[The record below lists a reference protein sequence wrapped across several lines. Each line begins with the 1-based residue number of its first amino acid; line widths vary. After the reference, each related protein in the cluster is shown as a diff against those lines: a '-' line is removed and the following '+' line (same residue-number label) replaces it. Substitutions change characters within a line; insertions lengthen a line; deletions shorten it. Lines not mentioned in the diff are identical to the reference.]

1 MAESIVRLRVESQE
15 FESKLKRASQELL
28 AMAENARRTGA
39 TFAIADKEEL
49 AFVSSLGQ
57 LQTSARSAKGSIAEM
72 TKAFQDLSMHYR
84 SLTDEEKA
92 APYGQE
98 LKKSLEQLQNRI
110 NDGKQALGE
119 INGTIGE
126 SKNKTDILSGAVED
140 LAGKFGLSV
149 PKLGAMSVAIAG
161 VTGAL
166 KVAKDAFFASEAN
179 LDEWG
184 RTVDA
189 SKAVYEGFLTSL
201 NTGDISGFL
210 QRIDQ
215 IISAAREAYDELDRL
230 GTQRTIDSPRLNAQR
245 AENERFRAMLRTGRY
260 IAPTDGRKATMKE
273 GQLLTKSQLDNISR
287 MLENGMKN
295 VNNITKSEIQ
305 QIRASINALYKKE
318 AINLGMS
325 LSEFKKGTSS
335 MSALD
340 ERIAGYN
347 NYVKTQRDID
357 MAKRSVAIASAEG
370 LTVDEKTY
378 AKARQ
383 TNPYE
388 RYKAWGVFKDSGDTM
403 TQITE
408 LVTQMTNLQ
417 TQVTNTTAQGY
428 RNINRVEGITVGGGR
443 SGGGGGRVG
452 TSVPDVVID
461 PLAGIKFQQTEFDGG
476 VMSSEFNSMVTEL
489 AAKYFKQTFDESIRN
504 MDTETV
510 KSLMQTTETV
520 NDVFKNVDMNKPA
533 PMKQDNGDT
542 KEKTKETD
550 EIGKAAKAFGA
561 MNNIMGALQNM
572 GVKVPEGLQ
581 KAMNVMQSL
590 ISAIQSV
597 QTIVQMF
604 STSSQAANTAAVT
617 ANTGALIAMQ
627 GAMAANTTINAIPFL
642 AGGGVAGQV
651 VNSKR
656 FAHGGMVVNS
666 KRFAYGGMVV
676 NSKRFAHGGMVANS
690 NRFAY
695 GGIVSGISKRAA
707 NGFVGGNNYSGDL
720 IPIAVNSGELILN
733 RAQQGNIASQLTQG
747 SGIANLSL
755 EKVITGEDIRIVL
768 NNNKRRRSRGE
779 YL

>member
-110 NDGKQALGE
+110 NDGKKALGE

-126 SKNKTDILSGAVED
+126 SKNKTDILSGAVEE

-335 MSALD
+335 MAALD

-357 MAKRSVAIASAEG
+357 MAKRSVAIASADG

-378 AKARQ
+378 EKARQ
-383 TNPYE
+383 RNPYE
-388 RYKAWGVFKDSGDTM
+388 RYKAWGVFKDSGETM
-403 TQITE
+403 TKITE

-443 SGGGGGRVG
+443 SGGGGRGG
-452 TSVPDVVID
+452 TPAPDVVID

-476 VMSSEFNSMVTEL
+476 VMNSEFGAMVTEL

-504 MDTETV
+504 MDSETV

-520 NDVFKNVDMNKPA
+520 NDVFKNVDMNKPE
-533 PMKQDNGDT
+533 PKKQDNGDT

-604 STSSQAANTAAVT
+604 ATSSQAANTAAVT

-656 FAHGGMVVNS
+656 FA
-666 KRFAYGGMVV
+666 F
-676 NSKRFAHGGMVANS
+676 
-690 NRFAY
+690 

>member
-126 SKNKTDILSGAVED
+126 SKNKTDILSGAVEE

-260 IAPTDGRKATMKE
+260 IAPTDGRTATMKE
-273 GQLLTKSQLDNISR
+273 GQVLTKTQLETVSR

-305 QIRASINALYKKE
+305 QIRTSINALYKKE

-325 LSEFKKGTSS
+325 LTEFKNGTSS

-340 ERIAGYN
+340 ERIVGYN
-347 NYVKTQRDID
+347 KYEKIQRDID
-357 MAKRSVAIASAEG
+357 MAKRSVAIANAEG

-378 AKARQ
+378 EKARQ

-388 RYKAWGVFKDSGDTM
+388 RYKAWGVFKDSGETM
-403 TQITE
+403 TKITE

-443 SGGGGGRVG
+443 SGGGGGRIG
-452 TSVPDVVID
+452 TPAPDVVID

-476 VMSSEFNSMVTEL
+476 VMNSEFGAMVTEL

-504 MDTETV
+504 MDSEAV

-520 NDVFKNVDMNKPA
+520 NDVFKNVDMNKPEPLDRDRDKA
-533 PMKQDNGDT
+533 DDKKQGRQDSDIS
-542 KEKTKETD
+542 KL
-550 EIGKAAKAFGA
+550 AKGV
-561 MNNIMGALQNM
+561 GALSN
-572 GVKVPEGLQ
+572 
-581 KAMNVMQSL
+581 
-590 ISAIQSV
+590 ITSAIQGLGMELPEELTRTVAIIQSLMSIIQGV
-597 QTIVQMF
+597 QAIIQVF
-604 STSSQAANTAAVT
+604 GSTTQTANTVALGLNTGAISALTATMSANTAANV
-617 ANTGALIAMQ
+617 
-627 GAMAANTTINAIPFL
+627 IPFL
-642 AGGGVAGQV
+642 AHGGVAGKV
-651 VNSKR
+651 
-656 FAHGGMVVNS
+656 ANS
-666 KRFAYGGMVV
+666 KRFAYGGQ
-676 NSKRFAHGGMVANS
+676 
-690 NRFAY
+690 
-695 GGIVSGISKRAA
+695 VSGISKRAA
-707 NGFVGGNNYSGDL
+707 DGFVGGNNYSGDL

-733 RAQQGNIASQLTQG
+733 RAQQGNLASQL
-747 SGIANLSL
+747 SGMGLGAIEVYGRIS
-755 EKVITGEDIRIVL
+755 GEDINL
-768 NNNKRRRSRGE
+768 SSRRRHNRMVRSETTR
-779 YL
+779 

>member
-28 AMAENARRTGA
+28 AMADNARRTGA

-49 AFVSSLGQ
+49 AFVQSLGQ

-84 SLTDEEKA
+84 SLTAEEKA

-98 LKKSLEQLQNRI
+98 LKKSLEQLQQRI
-110 NDGKQALGE
+110 KDGKASLNE
-119 INGTIGE
+119 INGSIGE
-126 SKNKTDILSGAVED
+126 SKNQTNILSGAVNE
-140 LAGKFGLSV
+140 LTGKLGINI

-318 AINLGMS
+318 ATNLGMS
-325 LSEFKKGTSS
+325 LTEFKKGTSS

-378 AKARQ
+378 EKARQ
-383 TNPYE
+383 KNPYE
-388 RYKAWGVFKDSGDTM
+388 RYKAWGVFKDSGETM
-403 TQITE
+403 TKITE

-417 TQVTNTTAQGY
+417 TQVTNSTAQGY

-443 SGGGGGRVG
+443 SGGGGGN
-452 TSVPDVVID
+452 TNVID
-461 PLAGIKFQQTEFDGG
+461 VEKFAFKMNDNFDGG
-476 VMSSEFNSMVTEL
+476 MLQDELNEKVANKVSEAITKV
-489 AAKYFKQTFDESIRN
+489 I
-504 MDTETV
+504 
-510 KSLMQTTETV
+510 KSDLQNIDPEQLKAMLQGTETV
-520 NDVFKNVDMNKPA
+520 NDVFKKADMRPDPNKDLNKDKDK
-533 PMKQDNGDT
+533 KQESGMD
-542 KEKTKETD
+542 KL
-550 EIGKAAKAFGA
+550 AKGVGA
-561 MNNIMGALQNM
+561 ISNITGALQNM
-572 GVKVPEGLQ
+572 GLKLPEGLT
-581 KAMNVMQSL
+581 KTISVIQSL
-590 ISAIQSV
+590 ISIIQSV
-597 QTIVQMF
+597 QTIISIF
-604 STSSQAANTAAVT
+604 SAGSQVANTAAVT
-617 ANTGALIAMQ
+617 ANVAATTALTTAMW
-627 GAMAANTTINAIPFL
+627 ANVGTSWIP
-642 AGGGVAGQV
+642 
-651 VNSKR
+651 
-656 FAHGGMVVNS
+656 FAHGGI
-666 KRFAYGGMVV
+666 A
-676 NSKRFAHGGMVANS
+676 
-690 NRFAY
+690 
-695 GGIVSGISKRAA
+695 KRAA
-707 NGFVGGNNYSGDL
+707 NGFVGGNNYSGDI

-733 RAQQGNIASQLTQG
+733 RAQQGNLASQL
-747 SGIANLSL
+747 SGIGMGNMRLSCKVNAKEL
-755 EKVITGEDIRIVL
+755 EFAL
-768 NNNKRRRSRGE
+768 NHQASDTSRGR
-779 YL
+779 YVTSKRNRG

>member
-28 AMAENARRTGA
+28 AMADNARRTGA

-110 NDGKQALGE
+110 NDGKKALGE

-126 SKNKTDILSGAVED
+126 SKNKTDILSGAVND

-166 KVAKDAFFASEAN
+166 KVAKDAFFSNEQS
-179 LDEWG
+179 LDEWEK
-184 RTVDA
+184 TTESA
-189 SKAVYEGFLTSL
+189 KSVYNGFLDAL
-201 NTGDISGFL
+201 NTGDISGYL
-210 QRIDQ
+210 GRINQ
-215 IISAAREAYDELDRL
+215 IVDAARKAYD
-230 GTQRTIDSPRLNAQR
+230 
-245 AENERFRAMLRTGRY
+245 
-260 IAPTDGRKATMKE
+260 
-273 GQLLTKSQLDNISR
+273 
-287 MLENGMKN
+287 
-295 VNNITKSEIQ
+295 
-305 QIRASINALYKKE
+305 
-318 AINLGMS
+318 
-325 LSEFKKGTSS
+325 
-335 MSALD
+335 ALD
-340 ERIAGYN
+340 ELGTYNAFNQVNVSRDKQRLTNAMADYREGKGSKASVQAASVDVQKNLRELYLKQQGAYVAKINQLAAERGVSGKALMKIADGSYSD
-347 NYVKTQRDID
+347 YLK
-357 MAKRSVAIASAEG
+357 AKNVQMTGIRYQVHTNKYGQSW
-370 LTVDEKTY
+370 TTTEKY
-378 AKARQ
+378 AKNAAEQMGSALRRINDTDWQELQKLGADAQNTLNELGMTRRQVARIL
-383 TNPYE
+383 
-388 RYKAWGVFKDSGDTM
+388 GSGR
-403 TQITE
+403 
-408 LVTQMTNLQ
+408 
-417 TQVTNTTAQGY
+417 TT
-428 RNINRVEGITVGGGR
+428 TTTTGGR
-443 SGGGGGRVG
+443 TGGGGRVG

-476 VMSSEFNSMVTEL
+476 VMSSEFNSMVTEI

-504 MDTETV
+504 MDSETV

-533 PMKQDNGDT
+533 PKKQDDRET

-561 MNNIMGALQNM
+561 MNNIMGALQSM

-604 STSSQAANTAAVT
+604 ATSSQAANTAAVT

-627 GAMAANTTINAIPFL
+627 GALAANTTINAIPFL
-642 AGGGVAGQV
+642 AGGGVAG
-651 VNSKR
+651 K
-656 FAHGGMVVNS
+656 VVNS
-666 KRFAYGGMVV
+666 KRFAYGGM
-676 NSKRFAHGGMVANS
+676 
-690 NRFAY
+690 
-695 GGIVSGISKRAA
+695 VSGISKRAA

-733 RAQQGNIASQLTQG
+733 RAQQGNIASQLTHG

>member
-28 AMAENARRTGA
+28 AMADNARRTGA

-110 NDGKQALGE
+110 NDGKKALGE

-126 SKNKTDILSGAVED
+126 SKNKTDILSGAVEE

-179 LDEWG
+179 IDEWG
-184 RTVDA
+184 RTIDA

-273 GQLLTKSQLDNISR
+273 GQLLTKAQLDNISR

-305 QIRASINALYKKE
+305 QIRTSINALYKKE

-325 LSEFKKGTSS
+325 LTEFKKGTSS

-347 NYVKTQRDID
+347 KYEKTQRDID

-378 AKARQ
+378 EKARQ

-403 TQITE
+403 TKITE

-452 TSVPDVVID
+452 GTPVPDVVID

-476 VMSSEFNSMVTEL
+476 VMNSEFGAMVTEL

-504 MDTETV
+504 MDSETV

-520 NDVFKNVDMNKPA
+520 NDVFKNVDINKPEPVDRDRDKA
-533 PMKQDNGDT
+533 DDRKQGRQDNDIS
-542 KEKTKETD
+542 KL
-550 EIGKAAKAFGA
+550 AKGV
-561 MNNIMGALQNM
+561 GALSNIAGAFQNM
-572 GVKVPEGLQ
+572 GVELPEGLT
-581 KAMNVMQSL
+581 KTISVIQSL
-590 ISAIQSV
+590 ITIIQSV
-597 QTIVQMF
+597 QTIISLF
-604 STSSQAANTAAVT
+604 STGSQTANTVALGLNTGAIGALTAAMSANTAS
-617 ANTGALIAMQ
+617 NF
-627 GAMAANTTINAIPFL
+627 IPFL
-642 AGGGVAGQV
+642 ANGGVAGNM
-651 VNSKR
+651 VNSRR

-666 KRFAYGGMVV
+666 QRFAYGGQ
-676 NSKRFAHGGMVANS
+676 
-690 NRFAY
+690 
-695 GGIVSGISKRAA
+695 VSGISKRAA
-707 NGFVGGNNYSGDL
+707 DGFVGGNNYSGDL

-733 RAQQGNIASQLTQG
+733 RAQQGNLASQL
-747 SGIANLSL
+747 SGMGMSAMRLSC
-755 EKVITGEDIRIVL
+755 KVNAKDMEFIL
-768 NNNKRRRSRGE
+768 NHQASDTSRGR
-779 YL
+779 YLTSKRNR

>member
-28 AMAENARRTGA
+28 AMADNARRTGA

-84 SLTDEEKA
+84 SLTDEEKT

-110 NDGKQALGE
+110 NDGKKALGE

-126 SKNKTDILSGAVED
+126 SKNQTDILSGAVND

-260 IAPTDGRKATMKE
+260 IAPTDGRTATMKE
-273 GQLLTKSQLDNISR
+273 GQLLTKAQLDNISR

-318 AINLGMS
+318 AANLGMS
-325 LSEFKKGTSS
+325 LTEFKKGTSS
-335 MSALD
+335 MAALD

-357 MAKRSVAIASAEG
+357 MAKRSVAIAIAEG

-378 AKARQ
+378 EKARQ

-388 RYKAWGVFKDSGDTM
+388 RYKAWGVFKDSGETM
-403 TQITE
+403 TKITE

-452 TSVPDVVID
+452 TPAPDVVID

-476 VMSSEFNSMVTEL
+476 VMNSEFGAMVTEL

-504 MDTETV
+504 MDPETV

-520 NDVFKNVDMNKPA
+520 NDVFKNVDMNKPE
-533 PMKQDNGDT
+533 PKKQDNGDT
-542 KEKTKETD
+542 KEKTKETE

-604 STSSQAANTAAVT
+604 ATSSQAANTAAVT

-656 FAHGGMVVNS
+656 FA
-666 KRFAYGGMVV
+666 F
-676 NSKRFAHGGMVANS
+676 
-690 NRFAY
+690 

>member
-28 AMAENARRTGA
+28 AMADNARRTGA

-110 NDGKQALGE
+110 NDGKKALGE

-273 GQLLTKSQLDNISR
+273 GQLLTKAQLDNISR

-295 VNNITKSEIQ
+295 VNIITKSEIQ
-305 QIRASINALYKKE
+305 QIRTSINALYKKE

-325 LSEFKKGTSS
+325 LTEFKNGTSS
-335 MSALD
+335 MTALD
-340 ERIAGYN
+340 ERIEGYN
-347 NYVKTQRDID
+347 KYEKTQREIN

-378 AKARQ
+378 EKARQ

-388 RYKAWGVFKDSGDTM
+388 RYKAWGVFKDSGETM
-403 TQITE
+403 TKITE

-452 TSVPDVVID
+452 GTPVPDVVID
-461 PLAGIKFQQTEFDGG
+461 PFAGIKFQQTEFDGG
-476 VMSSEFNSMVTEL
+476 VMNSEFGAMVTEL

-504 MDTETV
+504 MDSETV
-510 KSLMQTTETV
+510 KSLMQTTETA

-533 PMKQDNGDT
+533 PLDRDRDKADDKKQGRQDNDIS
-542 KEKTKETD
+542 KL
-550 EIGKAAKAFGA
+550 AKGV
-561 MNNIMGALQNM
+561 GALSNIAGAFQNM
-572 GVKVPEGLQ
+572 GVELPEGLT
-581 KAMNVMQSL
+581 KTISVIQSL
-590 ISAIQSV
+590 ITIIQSV
-597 QTIVQMF
+597 QTIISLF
-604 STSSQAANTAAVT
+604 STGSQTANTVALGLNTGAIGALTAAMSANTAS
-617 ANTGALIAMQ
+617 NF
-627 GAMAANTTINAIPFL
+627 IPFL
-642 AGGGVAGQV
+642 ANGGIAGNM
-651 VNSKR
+651 VNSRR

-666 KRFAYGGMVV
+666 QRFAYGGQ
-676 NSKRFAHGGMVANS
+676 
-690 NRFAY
+690 
-695 GGIVSGISKRAA
+695 VSGISKRAA
-707 NGFVGGNNYSGDL
+707 DGFVGGNNYSGDL

-733 RAQQGNIASQLTQG
+733 RAQQGNLASQL
-747 SGIANLSL
+747 SGMGMSAMRLSC
-755 EKVITGEDIRIVL
+755 KVNAKDMEFIL
-768 NNNKRRRSRGE
+768 NHQASDTSRGR
-779 YL
+779 YLTSKRNR

>member
-28 AMAENARRTGA
+28 AMADNARRTGA

-110 NDGKQALGE
+110 NDGKKALGE

-126 SKNKTDILSGAVED
+126 SKNKTDILSGAVND

-179 LDEWG
+179 IDEWG

-273 GQLLTKSQLDNISR
+273 GQVLTQTQLETVSR

-305 QIRASINALYKKE
+305 QIRTSINALYKKE
-318 AINLGMS
+318 AVNLGMS
-325 LSEFKKGTSS
+325 LTEFKKGTSS
-335 MSALD
+335 MTALD
-340 ERIAGYN
+340 ERIEGYN
-347 NYVKTQRDID
+347 KYEKTQREIN

-378 AKARQ
+378 EKARQ

-388 RYKAWGVFKDSGDTM
+388 RYKAWGVFKDSGETM
-403 TQITE
+403 TKITE

-417 TQVTNTTAQGY
+417 AQVTNTTAQGY

-443 SGGGGGRVG
+443 SGGGGRGG
-452 TSVPDVVID
+452 TPAPDVVID

-476 VMSSEFNSMVTEL
+476 VMNSEFGAMVTEL

-504 MDTETV
+504 MDSETV

-533 PMKQDNGDT
+533 PLDRDRDKADDKKQGRQDNDIS
-542 KEKTKETD
+542 KL
-550 EIGKAAKAFGA
+550 AKGV
-561 MNNIMGALQNM
+561 GALSN
-572 GVKVPEGLQ
+572 
-581 KAMNVMQSL
+581 
-590 ISAIQSV
+590 ITSAIQGLGMELPEELTRTVAMIQALMSV
-597 QTIVQMF
+597 IQGVQAIIQVFGSTTQTANTVALGLNTGALGALTATM
-604 STSSQAANTAAVT
+604 SANTAANV
-617 ANTGALIAMQ
+617 
-627 GAMAANTTINAIPFL
+627 IPFL
-642 AGGGVAGQV
+642 AQGGIAG
-651 VNSKR
+651 K
-656 FAHGGMVVNS
+656 VVNS

-676 NSKRFAHGGMVANS
+676 NSQ
-690 NRFAY
+690 RFAY
-695 GGIVSGISKRAA
+695 GGHVSGISKRAA
-707 NGFVGGNNYSGDL
+707 DGFVGGNNYSGDL

-733 RAQQGNIASQLTQG
+733 RAQQGNLASQL
-747 SGIANLSL
+747 SGMGLGAIEVYGRIS
-755 EKVITGEDIRIVL
+755 GEDINL
-768 NNNKRRRSRGE
+768 SSRRRHNRMVRSETTR
-779 YL
+779 

>member
-1 MAESIVRLRVESQE
+1 MAD
-15 FESKLKRASQELL
+15 
-28 AMAENARRTGA
+28 NARRTGA

-110 NDGKQALGE
+110 NDGKKALGE

-126 SKNKTDILSGAVED
+126 SKNKTDILSGAVNE

-166 KVAKDAFFASEAN
+166 KVAKDAFFASESN

-318 AINLGMS
+318 ATNLGMS
-325 LSEFKKGTSS
+325 LSEFKRGTSS

-347 NYVKTQRDID
+347 KYKKTQRDID

-378 AKARQ
+378 EKARQ

-388 RYKAWGVFKDSGDTM
+388 RYKAWGVFKDDGETM
-403 TQITE
+403 TKITE
-408 LVTQMTNLQ
+408 LVTQMYNLQ

-443 SGGGGGRVG
+443 SGGGVG
-452 TSVPDVVID
+452 NVTPAPDLNKI
-461 PLAGIKFQQTEFDGG
+461 AF
-476 VMSSEFNSMVTEL
+476 
-489 AAKYFKQTFDESIRN
+489 N
-504 MDTETV
+504 MDEKFNGGMLQDEINGKIADKV
-510 KSLMQTTETV
+510 SVALGEVIKSDLKNMDPEQLKAMLQGTDTA
-520 NDVFKNVDMNKPA
+520 DVFKNANMSQVRSTEDK
-533 PMKQDNGDT
+533 KQGRQDNDIT
-542 KEKTKETD
+542 RL
-550 EIGKAAKAFGA
+550 AKGV
-561 MNNIMGALQNM
+561 GALANIAGAFQNM
-572 GVKVPEGLQ
+572 GVELPEGLT
-581 KAMNVMQSL
+581 KTISVIQSL
-590 ISAIQSV
+590 ITVVQSV
-597 QTIVQMF
+597 QTLISVF
-604 STSSQAANTAAVT
+604 STGSQTANTAAVT
-617 ANTGALIAMQ
+617 ASTVATTALTTAMW
-627 GAMAANTTINAIPFL
+627 ANVGTNFIPFFSHGGL
-642 AGGGVAGQV
+642 AG
-651 VNSKR
+651 
-656 FAHGGMVVNS
+656 H
-666 KRFAYGGMVV
+666 
-676 NSKRFAHGGMVANS
+676 
-690 NRFAY
+690 
-695 GGIVSGISKRAA
+695 AA
-707 NGFVGGNNYSGDL
+707 NGFIGGNNYSGDML
-720 IPIAVNSGELILN
+720 PIAVNSGELILN
-733 RAQQGNIASQLTQG
+733 RAQQGNLASQL
-747 SGIANLSL
+747 SGMGMSAMRLSC
-755 EKVITGEDIRIVL
+755 KVNAKEMEFIL
-768 NNNKRRRSRGE
+768 NHQASDTSRGR
-779 YL
+779 YLTSKRNR

>member
-110 NDGKQALGE
+110 NDGKKALGE

-126 SKNKTDILSGAVED
+126 SKNKTDILSGAVND

-378 AKARQ
+378 EKARQ
-383 TNPYE
+383 KNPYE
-388 RYKAWGVFKDSGDTM
+388 RYKAWGVFKDSGETM
-403 TQITE
+403 TKITE

-417 TQVTNTTAQGY
+417 TQVTNSTAQGY

-443 SGGGGGRVG
+443 SGGGGGGRVG
-452 TSVPDVVID
+452 TPAPDVVID

-504 MDTETV
+504 MDSETV

-520 NDVFKNVDMNKPA
+520 NDVFKNVDINKPEPVDRDRDKA
-533 PMKQDNGDT
+533 EDKKQGRQDNDIT
-542 KEKTKETD
+542 RL
-550 EIGKAAKAFGA
+550 AKGV
-561 MNNIMGALQNM
+561 GALANITGAFQNM
-572 GVKVPEGLQ
+572 GVELPEELTRT
-581 KAMNVMQSL
+581 MSM
-590 ISAIQSV
+590 IQALMSVIQGV
-597 QTIVQMF
+597 QTIIQVF
-604 STSSQAANTAAVT
+604 GSTTQT
-617 ANTGALIAMQ
+617 ANTVALGLNTGAIGALTLAMN
-627 GAMAANTTINAIPFL
+627 ANTTSNFIPF
-642 AGGGVAGQV
+642 
-651 VNSKR
+651 
-656 FAHGGMVVNS
+656 FAHGGL
-666 KRFAYGGMVV
+666 AG
-676 NSKRFAHGGMVANS
+676 
-690 NRFAY
+690 
-695 GGIVSGISKRAA
+695 RAA
-707 NGFVGGNNYSGDL
+707 NGFVGGNNYSGDML
-720 IPIAVNSGELILN
+720 PIAVNSGELILN
-733 RAQQGNIASQLTQG
+733 RAQQGNLASQL
-747 SGIANLSL
+747 SGMGLGAIEVYGRVS
-755 EKVITGEDIRIVL
+755 GEDIIL
-768 NNNKRRRSRGE
+768 SSRRRNNRMVRSE
-779 YL
+779 STK

>member
-110 NDGKQALGE
+110 NDGKKALGE

-126 SKNKTDILSGAVED
+126 SKNQTDILSGAVNE

-335 MSALD
+335 MAALD

-357 MAKRSVAIASAEG
+357 MAKRSVAIASAED

-378 AKARQ
+378 EKARQ
-383 TNPYE
+383 RNPYE
-388 RYKAWGVFKDSGDTM
+388 RYKAWGVFKDSGETM
-403 TQITE
+403 TKITE

-443 SGGGGGRVG
+443 SGGGGRGG
-452 TSVPDVVID
+452 TPAPDVVID

-476 VMSSEFNSMVTEL
+476 MMNSDFSSMVTEL
-489 AAKYFKQTFDESIRN
+489 AAKYYKESFDESIRN
-504 MDTETV
+504 MDPESV
-510 KSLMQTTETV
+510 KNMMQTTETV
-520 NDVFKNVDMNKPA
+520 NDVFKNANMSQVRTTEDK
-533 PMKQDNGDT
+533 KQSRQDSDIS
-542 KEKTKETD
+542 KL
-550 EIGKAAKAFGA
+550 AKGV
-561 MNNIMGALQNM
+561 GALSNIAGAFQNM
-572 GVKVPEGLQ
+572 GVELPQGLT
-581 KAMNVMQSL
+581 KTISVIQSL
-590 ISAIQSV
+590 ITVVQSV
-597 QTIVQMF
+597 QTIISLF
-604 STSSQAANTAAVT
+604 STGSQTANTAAVT
-617 ANTGALIAMQ
+617 ASTVATTALTSAMW
-627 GAMAANTTINAIPFL
+627 ANVGTSFL
-642 AGGGVAGQV
+642 P
-651 VNSKR
+651 
-656 FAHGGMVVNS
+656 FAHGG
-666 KRFAYGGMVV
+666 
-676 NSKRFAHGGMVANS
+676 
-690 NRFAY
+690 
-695 GGIVSGISKRAA
+695 IVGHAA
-707 NGFVGGNNYSGDL
+707 NGFIGGNNYSGDML
-720 IPIAVNSGELILN
+720 PIAVNSGELILN
-733 RAQQGNIASQLTQG
+733 RAQQGNLASQL
-747 SGIANLSL
+747 SGMGMSAMRLSC
-755 EKVITGEDIRIVL
+755 KVNAKDMEFIL
-768 NNNKRRRSRGE
+768 NHQASDTSRGR
-779 YL
+779 YLTSKRNR

>member
-110 NDGKQALGE
+110 NDGKKALSE

-126 SKNKTDILSGAVED
+126 SKNQTDILSGAVNE

-325 LSEFKKGTSS
+325 FSEFKKGTSS
-335 MSALD
+335 MAALD

-378 AKARQ
+378 EKARQ
-383 TNPYE
+383 RNPYE
-388 RYKAWGVFKDSGDTM
+388 RYKAWGVFKDSGETM
-403 TQITE
+403 TKITE

-443 SGGGGGRVG
+443 SGGGGRGG
-452 TSVPDVVID
+452 TPAPDVVID

-476 VMSSEFNSMVTEL
+476 MMNSDFSSMVTEL

-504 MDTETV
+504 MDSETV

-520 NDVFKNVDMNKPA
+520 NDVFKNVDINKPE
-533 PMKQDNGDT
+533 PKKQDNGET

-627 GAMAANTTINAIPFL
+627 GALAANTTINAIPFL
-642 AGGGVAGQV
+642 AGGGVAGKV

-656 FAHGGMVVNS
+656 FAHGGMVVS
-666 KRFAYGGMVV
+666 
-676 NSKRFAHGGMVANS
+676 S

-695 GGIVSGISKRAA
+695 GGMVSGISKRAA

>member
-1 MAESIVRLRVESQE
+1 MAESIVRLRVDSQE

-28 AMAENARRTGA
+28 AMADNARRTGA

-110 NDGKQALGE
+110 NDGKKALGE

-126 SKNKTDILSGAVED
+126 SKNKTDILSGAVND

-245 AENERFRAMLRTGRY
+245 AENERFRAILRTGRY
-260 IAPTDGRKATMKE
+260 IAPTDGRAPSMKE
-273 GQLLTKSQLDNISR
+273 GHVLTQTQLETVSR

-318 AINLGMS
+318 AANLGMS
-325 LSEFKKGTSS
+325 LSEFKKGTKN

-357 MAKRSVAIASAEG
+357 MAKRSVAIASAED

-378 AKARQ
+378 EKARQ
-383 TNPYE
+383 KNPYE
-388 RYKAWGVFKDSGDTM
+388 RYKAWGVFKDSGETM
-403 TQITE
+403 TKITE

-443 SGGGGGRVG
+443 SGSGGRVG
-452 TSVPDVVID
+452 GTPAPDVVID

-504 MDTETV
+504 MDSETV

-520 NDVFKNVDMNKPA
+520 NDVFKNVDMNKPEPLDRDRDKA
-533 PMKQDNGDT
+533 DDKKQGRQDNDIS
-542 KEKTKETD
+542 KL
-550 EIGKAAKAFGA
+550 AKGV
-561 MNNIMGALQNM
+561 GALSN
-572 GVKVPEGLQ
+572 
-581 KAMNVMQSL
+581 
-590 ISAIQSV
+590 ITSAIQGLGMELPEELTKTVAIIQSLMSIIQGV
-597 QTIVQMF
+597 QAIIQVF
-604 STSSQAANTAAVT
+604 GSTTQTANTVALGLNTGAIGALTAAMSANTAANV
-617 ANTGALIAMQ
+617 
-627 GAMAANTTINAIPFL
+627 IPFL
-642 AGGGVAGQV
+642 AHGGIAGKV

-656 FAHGGMVVNS
+656 FAFGGQ
-666 KRFAYGGMVV
+666 
-676 NSKRFAHGGMVANS
+676 
-690 NRFAY
+690 
-695 GGIVSGISKRAA
+695 VSGISKRAA
-707 NGFVGGNNYSGDL
+707 DGFVGGNNYSGDL

-733 RAQQGNIASQLTQG
+733 RAQQGNLASQL
-747 SGIANLSL
+747 SGMGLGAIEVYGRIS
-755 EKVITGEDIRIVL
+755 GEDINL
-768 NNNKRRRSRGE
+768 SSRRRHNRMVRSETTR
-779 YL
+779 

>member
-110 NDGKQALGE
+110 NDGKKALGE

-126 SKNKTDILSGAVED
+126 SKNKTDILSGAVND

-318 AINLGMS
+318 AANLGMS

-335 MSALD
+335 MAALD

-378 AKARQ
+378 EKARQ
-383 TNPYE
+383 RNPYE
-388 RYKAWGVFKDSGDTM
+388 RYKAWGVFKDSGETM
-403 TQITE
+403 TKITE

-443 SGGGGGRVG
+443 SGGGGRGG
-452 TSVPDVVID
+452 TPAPDVVID

-476 VMSSEFNSMVTEL
+476 VMNSEFNSMVTEL

-504 MDTETV
+504 MDSETV

-533 PMKQDNGDT
+533 PKKQENGET
-542 KEKTKETD
+542 KEKAKETD

-656 FAHGGMVVNS
+656 FA
-666 KRFAYGGMVV
+666 F
-676 NSKRFAHGGMVANS
+676 
-690 NRFAY
+690 